1 MIIVCSIHVKP
12 YHITYLLTEQNGQ
25 RGSRSIPSLFFF
37 LCAKSVGTQGSHDNK
52 QLLDGVE
59 HNIMNY
65 AEVWVNFANSASLL
79 QIFQK
84 MYNKTITEFGLRTI
98 LGILNTDTRFDSSR
112 NMR

>member
-1 MIIVCSIHVKP
+1 M
-12 YHITYLLTEQNGQ
+12 
-25 RGSRSIPSLFFF
+25 
-37 LCAKSVGTQGSHDNK
+37 GTQGSHDNK

-112 NMR
+112 AGLNCFQVLFSATSSVVFLAARIS

>member
-1 MIIVCSIHVKP
+1 M
-12 YHITYLLTEQNGQ
+12 
-25 RGSRSIPSLFFF
+25 
-37 LCAKSVGTQGSHDNK
+37 GTQGSHDNK

-98 LGILNTDTRFDSSR
+98 LGILNTDARFDSSR

>member
-1 MIIVCSIHVKP
+1 MLNHIILHTYWRSRTARGAPGQFRVC
-12 YHITYLLTEQNGQ
+12 
-25 RGSRSIPSLFFF
+25 FFF
-37 LCAKSVGTQGSHDNK
+37 CAKSVGTQGSHDNK